1 LGYIIVYSSYPGSYG
16 SLSPGERVR
25 VREGDP
31 LDIPLEARGVRG
43 SWNRERSSMEAK
55 GAEGHRKRLR
65 ERFNQSGL
73 GAFLDYEIVE
83 LLLTLGT
90 PRKDCKPQAK
100 EAIKRFKTLRGV
112 LEAPPEE
119 LQEIKGI
126 GPAHIFVIRFMQE
139 VSREFLKKQ
148 VLDKPYCRSSREVFD
163 YLYHSMRD
171 LKKEIFKIMYLDSQN
186 RVIEIED
193 LFEGTLNASAI
204 YPRETI
210 QGAVKHSA
218 VALIFVHNHPAGNPQ
233 PSDNDKQI
241 TQDLVFAG
249 NIMQIR
255 ILDHIVIGDN
265 RYFSFADAGLIEQYN
280 SDFLTLKEG
289 THR

>member
-1 LGYIIVYSSYPGSYG
+1 VLANGSYG
-16 SLSPGERVR
+16 SKSLSVE
-25 VREGDP
+25 D
-31 LDIPLEARGVRG
+31 
-43 SWNRERSSMEAK
+43 RSR
-55 GAEGHRKRLR
+55 EGHRKRLR

-90 PRKDCKPQAK
+90 ARKDCKRQAK

-119 LQEIKGI
+119 LQKIKGI
-126 GPAHIFVIRFMQE
+126 TAHNVFVIKFMQE
-139 VSREFLKKQ
+139 VAREFLREQ
-148 VLDKPYCRSSREVFD
+148 VLEKPYCRSSREVFD

-171 LKKEIFKIMYLDSQN
+171 LKKEVFKVMFLDSQN
-186 RVIEIED
+186 RVVEIED

-204 YPRETI
+204 YPREII
-210 QGAVKHSA
+210 QSAVKHNA
-218 VALIFVHNHPAGNPQ
+218 GALIFVHNHPAGNPQ

-249 NIMQIR
+249 NIMQIKV
-255 ILDHIVIGDN
+255 LDHIVIGEN
-265 RYFSFADAGLIEQYN
+265 RYFSFADAGLIEEYN

-289 THR
+289 RRA